1 MNGNGFDYFSNKKNL
16 YGGSGGGGGKL
27 PVYPTAPTDAVQ
39 GQIYYNSTD
48 DKIYYYDGSDWQEV
62 GSGSISPDGKTII
75 LNGLGELQANSIIDI
90 ETLPTT
96 DILEN
101 TLYRVKETQK
111 WYNGEK
117 LTTTYIQYKIN
128 PTGNLV
134 LNGSVLTDNTDSENP
149 VNYNL
154 PSDTATATEITS
166 KISTWI
172 SNGDLTEEDG
182 EISFINSSIY
192 DLTSNINIVDI
203 YNLFFR
209 KGNEWREVNNQAI
222 DDIILK
228 KNTTRA
234 DVGLV
239 GTRDIRV
246 NNNFLNVRAITID
259 LNNGETPNPDI
270 IQDGDAYK
278 YASNKTSSNNYIN
291 TQIENVK
298 SMAEGSNKTYFINY
312 PNTLPSAGN
321 RSLNSYYFVQLDS
334 ASSTNYKRWFIDSVD
349 TAHDLGTTQLDVSTL
364 VAKDHIATSFNATS
378 TNDYVGGAKA
388 IYDNFAPISSVFDY
402 GTNDNAKEPGDAVF
416 SMKSLPNGVEVQQR
430 MFRNVYITDPVVGG
444 NCWGRLE
451 VVERNVRNSTVSI
464 WQTLTVTSNVIINN
478 QVVVQNKV
486 FKRNGLYYGSGDTVY
501 DNRSTIDWKSWY
513 PVEYPV
519 LAITLNQEVV
529 GSNSRADLAI
539 SGGVA
544 TIRFNN
550 LNFKSSIGQ
559 TATMFDSDTRL
570 SILRINKYQF
580 SNTAGSYVWNVLI
593 STDPTKTIL
602 VCCNPQFYAWGAIA
616 NVGYYGLITIP
627 LGY

>member
-117 LTTTYIQYKIN
+117 LTTSYIQYKIN

-234 DVGLV
+234 DIGLV

-321 RSLNSYYFVQLDS
+321 RSLNSYYFVQQTS

-364 VAKDHIATSFNATS
+364 VAKDHIAMSFDATS
-378 TNDYVGGAKA
+378 TNDYVAGAKA
-388 IYDNFAPISSVFDY
+388 VYDNFAPMNSV
-402 GTNDNAKEPGDAVF
+402 NAIRYAITHVDQAVF
-416 SMKSLPNGVEVQQR
+416 NFTNQNTTSGYRQYEQKMYTIGQ
-430 MFRNVYITDPVVGG
+430 MTDPITNATVYGPLRVEQSVV
-444 NCWGRLE
+444 LTYQ
-451 VVERNVRNSTVSI
+451 VRITQTITSDFHDSGAGMEGKTQKVFRRVGVLTSTVDNTFLLNPYTNRASI
-464 WQTLTVTSNVIINN
+464 VW
-478 QVVVQNKV
+478 
-486 FKRNGLYYGSGDTVY
+486 
-501 DNRSTIDWKSWY
+501 
-513 PVEYPV
+513 
-519 LAITLNQEVV
+519 
-529 GSNSRADLAI
+529 
-539 SGGVA
+539 GG
-544 TIRFNN
+544 
-550 LNFKSSIGQ
+550 G
-559 TATMFDSDTRL
+559 
-570 SILRINKYQF
+570 
-580 SNTAGSYVWNVLI
+580 
-593 STDPTKTIL
+593 
-602 VCCNPQFYAWGAIA
+602 
-616 NVGYYGLITIP
+616 
-627 LGY
+627 